1 MSEVLVIGGEQAG
14 KSLSIRRIKEMLLAK
29 QQLQPWDTTASSEAT
44 LPTVGVELHTISL
57 SPEQS
62 VNIREIGSALS
73 SRWENYLS
81 ESSHIIF
88 VIDASDFGN
97 LASSMVLLHE
107 LLSND
112 TLLVNKPILVA
123 INKLDLVDQQTL
135 LMVNN
140 FLRLDELRQNNNMT
154 IVYGSCMDGSLCCI
168 AVEWL
173 KKHVH

>member
-14 KSLSIRRIKEMLLAK
+14 KSMFIRRMKEVMHA
-29 QQLQPWDTTASSEAT
+29 QQQQQPWDATTSSEAT

-57 SPEQS
+57 NPEQS

-73 SRWENYLS
+73 SRWDSYLP
-81 ESSHIIF
+81 ECSHIIF

-107 LLSND
+107 LLAND
-112 TLLVNKPILVA
+112 TMLVNKPILIA
-123 INKLDLVDQQTL
+123 INKTDMVDQQTL

-140 FLRLDELRQNNNMT
+140 FLRVDVLRQNKNIS
-154 IVYGSCMDGSLCCI
+154 IVYGSCMDGSLCYTTI
-168 AVEWL
+168 EWL
-173 KKHVH
+173 KKHVQ